1 MTPVRSPIDEKRS
14 RLDAILR
21 EMGSVV
27 IGYSGG
33 VDSTLLVKVA
43 VDALGPK
50 ALAVIGRSATYPS
63 REYEE
68 AVRNALAMGAEYL
81 EVNTEETDELKFR
94 ENPVNR
100 CYYCK
105 TELFS
110 RLRGVADA
118 RSIPWI
124 ADGAILDDLGD
135 FRPGRRAGE
144 EGSVRSPLVEAG
156 FTKAD
161 VRELSKLL
169 GLPTWEKGSF
179 ACLSSRFPYGMPISL
194 EALAVIDAAENLLRD
209 LGFREFRV
217 RYHDARTARI
227 EVGAAEL
234 EKAVRAGNR
243 ERIVARLKALGFT
256 YVALDLQGYRTGAMN
271 EALPADVLAGASGTP
286 VVTIELPAPARTT
299 AP

>member
-1 MTPVRSPIDEKRS
+1 MSPEIRGKHS
-14 RLDAILR
+14 RLQSILR

-43 VDALGPK
+43 HDVLAGGV
-50 ALAVIGRSATYPS
+50 LAVIGKSATYPS

-68 AVRNALAMGAEYL
+68 AVRIALAIGVNHI
-81 EVNTEETDELKFR
+81 EVDTEETDVLKFR

-100 CYYCK
+100 CYFCK

-110 RLRGVADA
+110 KLRDVARERGIA
-118 RSIPWI
+118 WI
-124 ADGAILDDLGD
+124 ADGAITDDLSD

-144 EGSVRSPLVEAG
+144 EQRVRSPLIEAD
-156 FTKAD
+156 FSKAD
-161 VRELSKLL
+161 VRALSREL

-194 EALAVIDAAENLLRD
+194 ESLAKIDAAENLLRD
-209 LGFREFRV
+209 IGFREFRV

-227 EVGAAEL
+227 EVGASEVRT
-234 EKAVRAGNR
+234 AVRDENR
-243 ERIVARLKALGFT
+243 ARIVARLKELGFT
-256 YVALDLQGYRTGAMN
+256 YVTLDLQGFRSGSMN
-271 EALPADVLAGASGTP
+271 ETLPSTVE
-286 VVTIELPAPARTT
+286 VELPGETAPA
-299 AP
+299 P